1 MDKGKFI
8 KYGEGGMKM
17 LGGGGGLKFWVCKLG
32 EL

>member
-17 LGGGGGLKFWVCKLG
+17 LGGGGLKSWVCKFG